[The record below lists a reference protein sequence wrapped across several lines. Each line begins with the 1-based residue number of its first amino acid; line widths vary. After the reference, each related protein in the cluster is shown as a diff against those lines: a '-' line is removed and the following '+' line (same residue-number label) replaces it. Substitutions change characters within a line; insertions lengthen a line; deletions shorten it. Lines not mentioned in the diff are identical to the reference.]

1 MAESSACIRPPR
13 WKNTLKKTLLCC
25 AILLTAFA
33 GYRQIAGAVSQRPLI
48 TETISETNLVT
59 LAGNTRPEA
68 TPANDRGA
76 VGADLPMEHMLLQLR
91 RAPEQADALEK
102 YLEEVEDPKSPN
114 YHHWLTADEF
124 GARYGLAA
132 ADLSAISNWLKSRGF
147 TVNRVYPNGIVIDFS
162 GTAGQVSA
170 AFHTAIHNLE
180 ANGKAHTANMSDP
193 RIPAALAP
201 AVMGVVSLNDFRP
214 RAMNKPRPA
223 YTFSGCSGVL
233 TNIPDCFSVVPADL
247 ATIYNLNPVFAAG
260 YSGQGQTIAVVEDTN
275 LYQTSRQPYQQD
287 WTTFRSVLGLASAYP
302 EGSLSQVHPGNCADP
317 GVVVGADG
325 EAAIDAEWSTA
336 AAPSAAIEVVSCAD
350 TQTTFGGF
358 IGMENLLNGPGMP
371 PAVMSI
377 SYGESEAQLGAT
389 QNAFINSL
397 YQQAVAAGVSVF
409 VSSGD
414 EGAASSDANANF
426 ATHGITVS
434 GFTSTP
440 YNVSIG
446 GTDFEDSYEGETSTY
461 WSGSNGADYGSA
473 LSYIPEIPWNDSCA
487 SGLIAKYL
495 GYPATYGSSGLCNS
509 GQGLFV
515 VGGSGGPSGC
525 ATGTPSTNGVVGGSC
540 AGYHKPDWQ
549 SVLGNPA
556 DGVRDTPDVSLFAAD
571 GIWNHFYLACYSDV
585 AGGGASCA
593 GAPATWAGFG
603 GTSFGAP
610 IMAAIQSL
618 INQKTGSRQGNP
630 NPVYYSLANTEYGA
644 TGSESCTSSL
654 GNGVAGDCI
663 FYDVTG
669 GDIDVPCR
677 GSHNCYKPSG
687 RYGVLSTSN
696 SSFRPAYKAGS
707 GWNFATGIGTVN
719 AYNLVMAFG
728 SNGPTP
734 TPTATTSATPTATA
748 TSATPAATPT
758 ATSTIA
764 TPTATATATPT
775 TTPTSTPTPVP
786 VLLKVNRSIVNFNT
800 VKVGHLKSITV
811 QLSNPAKD
819 GLPITF
825 GNPMA
830 ALPSASPQQF
840 GFSTNCATQLLP
852 RKKCELFVQFSPAS
866 PGPQS
871 STVTVYDNATN
882 ANQRIDLQ
890 GTGK

>member
-1 MAESSACIRPPR
+1 M
-13 WKNTLKKTLLCC
+13 
-25 AILLTAFA
+25 
-33 GYRQIAGAVSQRPLI
+33 GYLPIAGAVSQRPLI

-68 TPANDRGA
+68 TMANDRGPVA
-76 VGADLPMEHMLLQLR
+76 ADFPMEHMLLQLR
-91 RAPEQADALEK
+91 RAPEQQDALEK
-102 YLEEVEDPKSPN
+102 YLEEVEDPGSPN

-132 ADLSAISNWLKSRGF
+132 QDLAAISNWLKSHGF
-147 TVNRVYPNGIVIDFS
+147 AVNRIYPNGIVIDFS

-170 AFHTAIHNLE
+170 AFHTAIHSLE
-180 ANGKAHTANMSDP
+180 VNGNAHTANMSDP
-193 RIPAALAP
+193 QIPAALAP
-201 AVMGVVSLNDFRP
+201 AVVGVVSLNDFKP
-214 RAMNKPRPA
+214 RAMNKPRSA
-223 YTFSGCSGVL
+223 YTFSGCGA
-233 TNIPDCFSVVPADL
+233 IPGTGIECYSVVPADL
-247 ATIYNLNPVFAAG
+247 ATIYNLNPLFAAG
-260 YSGQGQTIAVVEDTN
+260 YSGQGQTIAVVEDTD
-275 LYQTSRQPYQQD
+275 LYRTSD
-287 WTTFRSVLGLASAYP
+287 WGTFRSVLGLASAYP
-302 EGSLSQVHPGNCADP
+302 EASLSQVHPGNCADP
-317 GVVVGADG
+317 GVQVGADG

-336 AAPSAAIEVVSCAD
+336 AAPNAAIEVVSCAD
-350 TQTTFGGF
+350 TATTFGGF
-358 IGMENLLNGPGMP
+358 IGMENLLNGSGMP
-371 PAVMSI
+371 PAIMSI

-389 QNAFINSL
+389 QNAYINSL

-409 VSSGD
+409 VSAGD
-414 EGAASSDANANF
+414 EGAASSDAGAYY
-426 ATHGITVS
+426 ATEGITVS

-446 GTDFEDSYEGETSTY
+446 GTDFEDTYAGDNSTY
-461 WSGSNGADYGSA
+461 WSGSNGAGYSSA

-487 SGLIAKYL
+487 SGLIASYL

-509 GQGLFV
+509 GQGVEV
-515 VGGSGGPSGC
+515 VAGSGGPSGC
-525 ATGTPSTNGVVGGSC
+525 ATGKPSTNGVVGGSC

-549 SVLGNPA
+549 SVLGNPS

-571 GIWNHFYLACYSDV
+571 GVWNHFYLACYSDL
-585 AGGGASCA
+585 AGGGASCE
-593 GAPATWAGFG
+593 GAPANWAGFG

-618 INQKTGSRQGNP
+618 INQRTGSRQGNP
-630 NPVYYSLANTEYGA
+630 NPAYYSLANTEYGA

-663 FYDVTG
+663 FYDVTE
-669 GDIDVPCR
+669 GDIDVPCK
-677 GSHNCYKPSG
+677 GGPNCYTPSG
-687 RYGVLSTSN
+687 KYGVLSTSN
-696 SSFRPAYKAGS
+696 SSFRPAYKAGT

-734 TPTATTSATPTATA
+734 TPTATATSATPTPTP
-748 TSATPAATPT
+748 TSSTPTATPT
-758 ATSTIA
+758 ATSSV
-764 TPTATATATPT
+764 ATATA
-775 TTPTSTPTPVP
+775 TPTSTPTPVP
-786 VLLKVNRSIVNFNT
+786 VLLKVNRSIVNFDK

-811 QLSNPAKD
+811 KLSNPAKD

-840 GFSTNCATQLLP
+840 GFSTNCPTQLLP
-852 RKKCELFVQFSPAS
+852 REKCELFVQFSPAS
-866 PGPQS
+866 QGPQS
-871 STVTVYDNATN
+871 SSVTIYDNATN
-882 ANQRIDLQ
+882 ANQQIDLQ